1 MTGRIKWLAMA
12 ALLGIALGLGTA
24 QAQDI
29 DAAERTL
36 VERYAAAVTAHDVEA
51 LKALYHPASIAC
63 IDAAN
68 QDYFDFLFDNDL
80 RFQNDLKS
88 GYKVTAVGPAD
99 PYLASMNSM
108 DGMLV
113 APVTPTHQF
122 QIDTTGGDG
131 SRAVTIV
138 RMTAERDGV
147 WFIVAGCP
155 TEKGLAAFRQRR
167 GAAAPAQARIQEL
180 ASKLGEPLLS
190 ELKDLLTQNRR
201 IDAIK
206 RYEDAAKVDLTT
218 AVQVI
223 DALGKPSQ

>member
-1 MTGRIKWLAMA
+1 MMGRMKWLAIA
-12 ALLGIALGLGTA
+12 ALLGIALGVGTA
-24 QAQDI
+24 QAQDS
-29 DAAERTL
+29 DAAQRAL
-36 VERYAAAVTAHDVEA
+36 VERYAAAVTAHDAEA
-51 LKALYHPASIAC
+51 LKALYHPASLAC

-68 QDYFDFLFDNDL
+68 QDYFDFLFDHDL
-80 RFQNDLKS
+80 RFQNDLRG
-88 GYKVTAVGPAD
+88 GYKLTGVGPAD
-99 PYLASMNSM
+99 PYLASMNAM
-108 DGMLV
+108 EGMLV

-122 QIDTTGGDG
+122 QIDTSGGDG
-131 SRAVTIV
+131 SRAVSIV
-138 RMTAERDGV
+138 RMTAERDGA

-167 GAAAPAQARIQEL
+167 GAGAQQVRAQEL

-190 ELKDLLTQNRR
+190 ELKGLLAQNRR

-206 RYEDAAKVDLTT
+206 RYQDAAKVDLTT